1 MKIDA
6 TKLKALR
13 QKKALTQEDLAERA
27 NVHPRTVQRA
37 EASSF
42 ASRRT
47 TKSFADAM
55 DVEIGELIVSVQIPF
70 AAAGIVNAIIWAAV
84 MILTAITFPDQPE
97 SNASMLIILSS
108 AAYLSMMLIWVLS
121 SRYRRQ
127 SRTK

>member
-6 TKLKALR
+6 KRLKALR
-13 QKKALTQEDLAERA
+13 QTQAWTQEDLAERA

-47 TKSFADAM
+47 TKAFADAM

-70 AAAGIVNAIIWAAV
+70 AAAGILNAIIWAAV

-97 SNASMLIILSS
+97 SNASMLIVLS
-108 AAYLSMMLIWVLS
+108 AAANLSMMLIWGLS

-127 SRTK
+127 SSTK

>member
-6 TKLKALR
+6 KRLKALR
-13 QKKALTQEDLAERA
+13 QTQAWTQEDLAERA

-47 TKSFADAM
+47 TKAFADAM

-70 AAAGIVNAIIWAAV
+70 GTAIVLNAIIWAAV
-84 MILTAITFPDQPE
+84 MLLIGITFHDQPE
-97 SNASMLIILSS
+97 NNQPIQQILSFAAPSSMLLLFWLSR
-108 AAYLSMMLIWVLS
+108 
-121 SRYRRQ
+121 RYRRQ
-127 SRTK
+127 SSTR